1 MRDGRVRDAL
11 DESASDAKI
20 ASLVAEGNGTEPSDA
35 AEEAAAEDE
44 DEDEAGAAM
53 NDAERRERG
62 FFRSGD
68 ERGEGD
74 ASCCSE
80 ADDEAEAEL
89 EATSE
94 EVTSCMSLSSVC
106 NPALLRSST
115 KYCEGHM
122 SEGSSFLFR
131 IRIE

>member
-1 MRDGRVRDAL
+1 VRDGRVRDAL

-20 ASLVAEGNGTEPSDA
+20 ASLVAEGNGTEPT
-35 AEEAAAEDE
+35 EEAAAEDE
-44 DEDEAGAAM
+44 DEDETGAAM

-94 EVTSCMSLSSVC
+94 EETSCMSLSSVC

-115 KYCEGHM
+115 KYCDGHM